1 MHQLLSHRGQD
12 LVFMPELGLE
22 SGDGMLFF
30 RQRSGM
36 GPWQQ
41 GVGSI
46 FEKALLPLIKEGRLN
61 VVLLAQLAHGPL
73 LQEME
78 SQDFELLFGVETS
91 AWSSGHAAFP
101 RWRKSSLSHPDILD
115 IPSETEQEHH
125 RRLWLYWA

>member
-1 MHQLLSHRGQD
+1 MHQLLNHRGQD

-41 GVGSI
+41 GGGSI

-78 SQDFELLFGVETS
+78 SQDFELLFGIETS

-101 RWRKSSLSHPDILD
+101 RWRKSSLSHPSFRD
-115 IPSETEQEHH
+115 IPSDAEH
-125 RRLWLYWA
+125 